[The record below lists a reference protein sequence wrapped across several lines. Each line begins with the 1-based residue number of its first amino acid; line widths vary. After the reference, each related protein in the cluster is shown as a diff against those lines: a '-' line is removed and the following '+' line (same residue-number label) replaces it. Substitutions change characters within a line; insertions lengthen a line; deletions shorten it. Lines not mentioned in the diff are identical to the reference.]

1 MPSISRFGCVV
12 DLGLLVEGVYYILT
26 ILSSL
31 LRNGNSQLPFLRRSG
46 AAVDLKVQAGS
57 KKYQG
62 LCYSI
67 PQMLRGPALKYLEIG
82 IMKVFGSPFASIKF
96 FKQMIRVR
104 LTKPWHVE
112 WPKKLWTWSCRVD
125 WSSDFVSLCRWS
137 ICRGFSF
144 VVRWFFRSW
153 NVSLFSSV
161 CVFLVPW
168 WIDLSLWI
176 VKMWHLKELDLQ
188 NKVRIIS

>member
-1 MPSISRFGCVV
+1 MAIHSCHFYEGLGPPLIWRSRPAPKNIKACAIQFPDVAGARFKIPWNWHPESFWVTFCQHQILQTNDPSSS
-12 DLGLLVEGVYYILT
+12 YQTLT
-26 ILSSL
+26 
-31 LRNGNSQLPFLRRSG
+31 
-46 AAVDLKVQAGS
+46 
-57 KKYQG
+57 
-62 LCYSI
+62 C
-67 PQMLRGPALKYLEIG
+67 
-82 IMKVFGSPFASIKF
+82 
-96 FKQMIRVR
+96 RVA
-104 LTKPWHVE
+104 K
-112 WPKKLWTWSCRVD
+112 KKLWTWSCRVD

-153 NVSLFSSV
+153 NVSLFSSM
-161 CVFLVPW
+161 CVFLKPW